1 MHTHMHTHTHMH
13 MHTHM
18 HTSPL
23 PPPCTARCMQ
33 CDRPCRVRWGILLGM
48 LNTLQP
54 QVATA
59 RATCAACALG
69 HPVPTRRRL
78 AAKAAPRPR
87 RYATGERTRGL
98 QRVPPITVVCL
109 LFCVASNLASPVL
122 SGSLFEILVKQ
133 QPLAQYGRLLAVLA
147 AMYILE
153 PLISGVYVDCMCR
166 AADEIV
172 LYLRCEVFRIL
183 LLQRIAFFDKHDSTD
198 LVQLVGVHMEEIRSF
213 VYSNVTRDRG
223 LRALLEAVGASVVL
237 FYISWRLGPLMAGV
251 IVATGFTVAQYRLHT
266 KAADAARADAL
277 RRVTRVA
284 HQAFKNARTVRS
296 YNGEAFERERFVGYV
311 HEGFREDQRLGR
323 AKALMEM
330 LNRGCIHVSLLALYG
345 LGGYLVHQQLLPI
358 SALLTGIGFTY
369 SLVYATQ
376 GIVQTSADL
385 RRLMLTINRCVLS
398 VCVLVEVGAYS
409 PSTLCAPLCCS
420 CSVLFTRCATQG
432 AGFAQTLHARSCHGR
447 RAPPW
452 GLVGR
457 GQRGQ
462 TRPRPRPGRQWRR
475 GTGHHGGG
483 GCCQGAAGDPGHQ
496 LCLPHAAQRQRCVLF
511 ARRAGDAPVCS

>member
-1 MHTHMHTHTHMH
+1 M
-13 MHTHM
+13 
-18 HTSPL
+18 
-23 PPPCTARCMQ
+23 
-33 CDRPCRVRWGILLGM
+33 I
-48 LNTLQP
+48 
-54 QVATA
+54 
-59 RATCAACALG
+59 
-69 HPVPTRRRL
+69 
-78 AAKAAPRPR
+78 
-87 RYATGERTRGL
+87 
-98 QRVPPITVVCL
+98 CL

-133 QPLAQYGRLLAVLA
+133 QPLEQYGRLLAFLA

-172 LYLRCEVFRIL
+172 MYLRCEVFRIL

-198 LVQLVGVHMEEIRSF
+198 LVQVVGMHMEEVRSF

-223 LRALLEAVGASVVL
+223 LRALLEAVGASMVL

-376 GIVQTSADL
+376 GIVQTSADM
-385 RRLMLTINRCVLS
+385 RRLTLTINRCVL
-398 VCVLVEVGAYS
+398 V
-409 PSTLCAPLCCS
+409 CS
-420 CSVLFTRCATQG
+420 CVGHLHVSVLWCVCTNQSVTLVWRTRAADTHKNSVHTPRVVHQG
-432 AGFAQTLHARSCHGR
+432 AGAVEALCARPSHGCS
-447 RAPPW
+447 APPRS
-452 GLVGR
+452 LVGR

-462 TRPRPRPGRQWRR
+462 ARPQPGSCHQRR
-475 GTGHHGGG
+475 CCAGHWNHRSG
-483 GCCQGAAGDPGHQ
+483 GCGAWAIGDP
-496 LCLPHAAQRQRCVLF
+496 
-511 ARRAGDAPVCS
+511 

>member
-1 MHTHMHTHTHMH
+1 MMNHDTHAQAST
-13 MHTHM
+13 
-18 HTSPL
+18 
-23 PPPCTARCMQ
+23 
-33 CDRPCRVRWGILLGM
+33 LG
-48 LNTLQP
+48 
-54 QVATA
+54 
-59 RATCAACALG
+59 AACVARSHG
-69 HPVPTRRRL
+69 HAIPAWRRV
-78 AAKAAPRPR
+78 AAKAAPCPRSCVAVGVLHPTLHCRPCTIVTCI
-87 RYATGERTRGL
+87 ASVLHTTL
-98 QRVPPITVVCL
+98 CTPPNHTVVCL

-122 SGSLFEILVKQ
+122 SGSLFEVLVKQ
-133 QPLAQYGRLLAVLA
+133 QPLEQYGRLLAILA

-172 LYLRCEVFRIL
+172 MYLRCEVFRIL

-198 LVQLVGVHMEEIRSF
+198 LVQLVGMHMEEIRSF
-213 VYSNVTRDRG
+213 IYSNVTRDRG
-223 LRALLEAVGASVVL
+223 LRALLEAIGASVVL

-385 RRLMLTINRCVLS
+385 RRLMLTINRCVGLLLWS
-398 VCVLVEVGAYS
+398 GVVRPRHVEE
-409 PSTLCAPLCCS
+409 
-420 CSVLFTRCATQG
+420 G
-432 AGFAQTLHARSCHGR
+432 AGLSE
-447 RAPPW
+447 
-452 GLVGR
+452 
-457 GQRGQ
+457 
-462 TRPRPRPGRQWRR
+462 PG
-475 GTGHHGGG
+475 
-483 GCCQGAAGDPGHQ
+483 CA
-496 LCLPHAAQRQRCVLF
+496 CV
-511 ARRAGDAPVCS
+511 